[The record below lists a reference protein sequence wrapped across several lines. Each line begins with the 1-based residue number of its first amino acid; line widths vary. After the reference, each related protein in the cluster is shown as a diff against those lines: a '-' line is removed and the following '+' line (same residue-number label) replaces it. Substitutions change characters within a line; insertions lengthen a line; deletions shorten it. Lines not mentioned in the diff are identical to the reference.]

1 MSEAERRGTAGAG
14 GRRATLLAVAGL
26 MLALFLVALDQTI
39 VGTALPQIIADLQG
53 FERYAWVTT
62 AYLLASTAMIPV
74 IGKLGDIY
82 GRKWFILGGILVF
95 LVGSALCGAAWGMLE
110 LIIFRGIQ
118 GLGAGMIFA
127 NIFTSV
133 ADIFPDPARR
143 AKYQGV
149 FFGVFALSSV
159 VGPAL
164 GGWITD
170 NLDWRWVFYV
180 NLPLGLFSLLALP
193 FALPQSTK
201 RRSASIDYPGAVTIT
216 ASVVA
221 LLLALSWVGE
231 GYDWGATRVVWGFV
245 VSAAL
250 LAAFVPLE
258 LRAREPIIPLSL
270 FGGRV
275 FATASV
281 LMFLVGLGMFGI
293 ILYTPLFVQ
302 GVLGETATNSG
313 TVLTPLVLS
322 MTAVGVIGGQIIARV
337 RRVKPFTLLGTVV
350 MTFGTYLLTT
360 LDTGSSTFTV
370 AVFLAVTGL
379 GLGLIMPTV
388 TLAVQSTVPVEILGV
403 ATSATQFIRSL
414 GSTVGTAVVGSL
426 VTRGYAEDLAANAPA
441 QAPERLVSALD
452 NPQALVNPEAREALS
467 EAASAFPGGGQVVE
481 GVVSVARDALSGSI
495 HDGFVF
501 VFAAVGASILAA
513 LVMRN
518 VRLEDAPGV
527 ASPTA
532 ARPAAETAASPP
544 LHAPEPSVVPRL
556 AEAFG
561 RDRALS
567 ARDEALRGLLSS
579 VNGMHEPAERRR
591 ASAALLSLAERIERG
606 NGDYPNLVR
615 AASELANGHGGTER
629 ERAVHASR
637 RIVRP
642 LRERL
647 LREGLGSEPAPAL
660 SSDAPSS

>member
-1 MSEAERRGTAGAG
+1 MSEAGYGGAQRGTTGGA
-14 GRRATLLAVAGL
+14 RATVLAVAGL

-39 VGTALPQIIADLQG
+39 VGTALPQIIADLEG

-95 LVGSALCGAAWGMLE
+95 LVGSALCGAAWGMTE
-110 LIIFRGIQ
+110 LIVFRGIQ

-143 AKYQGV
+143 AKYQGL

-159 VGPAL
+159 VGPTL

-193 FALPQSTK
+193 FVLPQS
-201 RRSASIDYPGAVTIT
+201 RRRRDARIDYAGAATVT

-231 GYDWGATRVVWGFV
+231 GYDWDATRVVWGFV
-245 VSAAL
+245 VSAVL
-250 LAAFVPLE
+250 LAVFVPLE
-258 LRAREPIIPLSL
+258 LRVPEPILPLSL
-270 FGGRV
+270 FKGRV
-275 FATASV
+275 FATGSI
-281 LMFLVGLGMFGI
+281 LMFLVGIGMFGI

-302 GVLGETATNSG
+302 GVLGQTATNSG
-313 TVLTPLVLS
+313 TVLTPLVFS
-322 MTAVGVIGGQIIARV
+322 MTAVGLIGGQIIARV
-337 RRVKPFTLLGTVV
+337 KRVKPFLLFGTVA
-350 MTFGTYLLTT
+350 MTFGAYLLTT
-360 LDTGSSTFTV
+360 LDVGSSTTTV

-388 TLAVQSTVPVEILGV
+388 TLAVQSTVPVEVLGV
-403 ATSATQFIRSL
+403 ATSSTQFVRSL

-426 VTRGYAEDLAANAPA
+426 VTRGYAEDLAANAPS

-452 NPQALVNPEAREALS
+452 NPQALVSDEARDALS
-467 EAASAFPGGGQVVE
+467 RAASAFPGGE
-481 GVVSVARDALSGSI
+481 GVVDGVVNVAREALSGSI

-501 VFAAVGASILAA
+501 ILAA
-513 LVMRN
+513 TGISIFAALAMRN
-518 VRLEDAPGV
+518 VRLVPQPDTNAPQ
-527 ASPTA
+527 TTK
-532 ARPAAETAASPP
+532 PAADTAVSPP
-544 LHAPEPSVVPRL
+544 ASTPDATVVSRL
-556 AEAFG
+556 AAAFG
-561 RDRALS
+561 TDTPRNG
-567 ARDEALRGLLSS
+567 RDEALRGLLSS
-579 VNGMHEPAERRR
+579 VDGMSDPAERKR
-591 ASAALLSLAERIERG
+591 ASAALLSLAGRIEHG

-615 AASELANGHGGTER
+615 AAAELANGHGGAEP
-629 ERAVHASR
+629 ERASHVSR
-637 RIVRP
+637 TIVRP
-642 LRERL
+642 LREK
-647 LREGLGSEPAPAL
+647 LREGS
-660 SSDAPSS
+660 